1 MNRILIVLE
10 ALLVALLLAW
20 SPLAAAADDT
30 AAAQAQRQ
38 VEQPL
43 NNAPVW
49 REVRSGEPQFTTIR
63 GVETGVL
70 IQSGGETWRE
80 IRNGPLTLYGGILLC
95 LALVVLAAFYMW
107 RGPIKL
113 HEPPTGRMIQR
124 FSFAERFVHWTM
136 AVSFVI
142 LMLTGL
148 AMLFGK
154 HVLLPLFGYSLFAWV
169 AAFSKNLH
177 NFVGP
182 LFILSILVFIPMF
195 LRDNLFRSYD
205 IQWLKKLG
213 GLASGEHVPSHRFN
227 AGEKLV
233 FWGVVVVLGV
243 VLGVTG
249 LILDF
254 PNFQQGR
261 SVMQQA
267 SIVHAVA
274 AMIAIAIILGHIYL
288 GTIGMEGALDSM
300 KTGYVDEAWAKEH
313 HEYWYNDEKARQP
326 GTAGQPVSG
335 RGTAVSQA

>member
-1 MNRILIVLE
+1 MLIVLE

-20 SPLAAAADDT
+20 SPLAAAAGDS
-30 AAAQAQRQ
+30 ASAQAQRQ

-80 IRNGPLTLYGGILLC
+80 IRNGPLTMYGGILLC
-95 LALVVLAAFYMW
+95 LAVVVLAAFYMW

-113 HEPPTGRMIQR
+113 HEPPTGRLIQR
-124 FSFAERFVHWTM
+124 FSFAERFVHWTL

-182 LFILSILVFIPMF
+182 LFILSVLVFIPMF
-195 LRDNLFRSYD
+195 IRDNLFRSDD
-205 IQWLKKLG
+205 IQWLRKLG

-233 FWGVVVVLGV
+233 FWGVVVVLGI

-326 GTAGQPVSG
+326 DTAGQPVAG
-335 RGTAVSQA
+335 RGTAISQV

>member
-1 MNRILIVLE
+1 MNRMFIVLE

-20 SPLAAAADDT
+20 SPLAAAADQS
-30 AAAQAQRQ
+30 AAAQARRQ

-49 REVRSGEPQFTTIR
+49 REVRSGEPQFTTVR

-95 LALVVLAAFYMW
+95 LAVAVLAAFYMW

-113 HEPPTGRMIQR
+113 HGPPTGRMIQR

-154 HVLLPLFGYSLFAWV
+154 HVLLPLFGYSLFSWV

-182 LFILSILVFIPMF
+182 LFILSVLVFIPMF
-195 LRDNLFRSYD
+195 VRDNLFRSYD
-205 IQWLKKLG
+205 IQWLKKFG

-227 AGEKLV
+227 AGEKLM
-233 FWGVVVVLGV
+233 FWGVVVVLGI

-261 SVMQQA
+261 GIMQQA

-313 HEYWYNDEKARQP
+313 HEYWYNDEMARQP
-326 GTAGQPVSG
+326 DTAGQPVAG
-335 RGTAVSQA
+335 RGTAVPQA